1 MAENPVIEIADYA
14 AYSFA
19 TMLIVSAAPELR
31 EDVKV
36 ILESAIQHAPALVSM
51 MGSQLVASW
60 LEQAKDLH
68 ASRQPEFAD
77 EAEGGDSE

>member
-31 EDVKV
+31 EDVKQ

-60 LEQAKDLH
+60 LEQAKSLQEQ
-68 ASRQPEFAD
+68 SRQPQFAD
-77 EAEGGDSE
+77 EANNDDA